1 MLLLL
6 MLLLLDATSWLT
18 WNIRHNLVQIVVAF
32 SGLTCLYVCKEIP
45 PSFGP
50 SSSAAV
56 VIAPRRWQ
64 QKRTHYQFAFPWPP
78 RIFCF
83 GAAYVSGIKETAPGE
98 TPRSRLK
105 RRIVEVEEEEEGR
118 RRSVQSDALERAR
131 NWGTFSHLYHYYYYQ
146 LPSKQARQRTDGRTD
161 GCCCCLGWPRKPRGR
176 LCYDGRLFQ
185 RYKDT
190 RPKVARDVEKAR
202 ARAVEQRL
210 LLLRSRFF
218 EASLHTTSRVPTIV
232 VASAR
237 KCRKSATHMYVW
249 YQCHWRSRCQGLCTV
264 IPPPPLLF
272 LLLLDVDGRQAS
284 RQTHLL
290 PQEHRLRHGEE
301 VLSELTLPINNNAVV
316 SSTVICWRCSGIIL
330 KKSDGLLSWR

>member
-146 LPSKQARQRTDGRTD
+146 LPSKQARQRTDGRTVAAAAWGGLESREAVFATTAVSFND
-161 GCCCCLGWPRKPRGR
+161 TKILAQKLHEMLRR
-176 LCYDGRLFQ
+176 LELALWSNDYYF
-185 RYKDT
+185 Y
-190 RPKVARDVEKAR
+190 
-202 ARAVEQRL
+202 
-210 LLLRSRFF
+210 
-218 EASLHTTSRVPTIV
+218 EA
-232 VASAR
+232 ASSKR
-237 KCRKSATHMYVW
+237 HC
-249 YQCHWRSRCQGLCTV
+249 
-264 IPPPPLLF
+264 IPPVEF
-272 LLLLDVDGRQAS
+272 Q
-284 RQTHLL
+284 Q
-290 PQEHRLRHGEE
+290 
-301 VLSELTLPINNNAVV
+301 
-316 SSTVICWRCSGIIL
+316 
-330 KKSDGLLSWR
+330 SW